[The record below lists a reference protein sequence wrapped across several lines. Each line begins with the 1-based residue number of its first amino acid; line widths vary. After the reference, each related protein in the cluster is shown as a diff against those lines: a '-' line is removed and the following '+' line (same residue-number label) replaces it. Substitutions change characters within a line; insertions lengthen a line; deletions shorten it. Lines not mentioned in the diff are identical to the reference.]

1 MPFLRR
7 VSFVRSYGSNLTI
20 WQLSEVFKLVLLL
33 FLMPQA
39 ENSLIKRKPN
49 KRMGILVFDLNQGFE
64 RIRELFRYFIN
75 ISRVCIKMS
84 YKRPFHRTSKR
95 FLIES
100 TPFGF
105 NPTKLTKSCP
115 NGNEERRTKISFIF
129 LKRRSKIYFKD
140 NYTDTAELSHIVI
153 SVGWLNVFIFTHSKE
168 EMLFLSQKNWDGK
181 TFIYL
186 FWFGLRDCSEM
197 EMWHTSNKW
206 QNNTCPWAIFDIHLM
221 NKHVRL
227 Y

>member
-39 ENSLIKRKPN
+39 ENSPIKRKPN

-64 RIRELFRYFIN
+64 RIVSIF
-75 ISRVCIKMS
+75 
-84 YKRPFHRTSKR
+84 YKYLKGVYQDVIQKTLSSNLEA

>member
-1 MPFLRR
+1 MYQDVIQKTL
-7 VSFVRSYGSNLTI
+7 SSNL
-20 WQLSEVFKLVLLL
+20 E
-33 FLMPQA
+33 A
-39 ENSLIKRKPN
+39 
-49 KRMGILVFDLNQGFE
+49 
-64 RIRELFRYFIN
+64 
-75 ISRVCIKMS
+75 
-84 YKRPFHRTSKR
+84 

-129 LKRRSKIYFKD
+129 LKRQSKIYLKD

-168 EMLFLSQKNWDGK
+168 EMLFLSQKNWDDK

>member
-1 MPFLRR
+1 MYRDVIQKDL
-7 VSFVRSYGSNLTI
+7 SSNL
-20 WQLSEVFKLVLLL
+20 E
-33 FLMPQA
+33 A
-39 ENSLIKRKPN
+39 
-49 KRMGILVFDLNQGFE
+49 
-64 RIRELFRYFIN
+64 
-75 ISRVCIKMS
+75 
-84 YKRPFHRTSKR
+84 

-100 TPFGF
+100 APFGF
-105 NPTKLTKSCP
+105 NPTKLTKFCL
-115 NGNEERRTKISFIF
+115 NGNEERRTKLYFIF
-129 LKRRSKIYFKD
+129 LKRQSKIFSKD
-140 NYTDTAELSHIVI
+140 NYTNIVELCHIVI
-153 SVGWLNVFIFTHSKE
+153 LVFVRWMNVFIFTHSKE
-168 EMLFLSQKNWDGK
+168 EMLFFFCHKNWDGK